1 MGLVS
6 VGAEAF
12 QVWGSGSQGRALA
25 GPPQSSGP
33 SFPYPVLSLGVEWG
47 PHCSSQPLCSRGCSL
62 VMLVGSPWESCE
74 GRASVPQAGLLAYF
88 RGSEI
93 RLMGGW
99 FPDGSWTA
107 LAPRSLPGGP
117 VAL

>member
-12 QVWGSGSQGRALA
+12 QVSGSGSQGRALA
-25 GPPQSSGP
+25 SPSQNSGP
-33 SFPYPVLSLGVEWG
+33 SFLYPVLSLGVEWG
-47 PHCSSQPLCSRGCSL
+47 PALLFSAPLLPG
-62 VMLVGSPWESCE
+62 MLPSDAGGSPWESCE
-74 GRASVPQAGLLAYF
+74 GRTSVSLAGLLAYF
-88 RGSEI
+88 RGSQS

-99 FPDGSWTA
+99 LPEGSSTV
-107 LAPRSLPGGP
+107 LAPRSLPGGR